1 MRVFLGAML
10 LAVALLAGC
19 SGVQTAGSNGP
30 AYTTEQAICEQSRGG
45 GVWIAAAGACVRG
58 GGAM

>member
-1 MRVFLGAML
+1 MKVFLGSML

-19 SGVQTAGSNGP
+19 AGVRTGGADGP

-45 GVWIAAAGACVRG
+45 GVWIAAAGACARG
-58 GGAM
+58 GGG